1 MLLSLFGLL
10 CVLGYVA
17 YYLTPDERARVIKV
31 VVTFLEGDPRG
42 DPFLGALRERTRWT
56 LVTPALVALNAVMLL
71 PMLWDPASAGNT
83 DALVGLGGNFGP
95 LTTNGEWA
103 RVVKAMFLHAGM
115 LQFIANTGGLFQ
127 LGLVAERLVGPVAFF
142 SVYFAAGIFANL
154 TTISED
160 PLAVGIGASGAIFG
174 IYGLFLST
182 SVWAM
187 LDGSPLKISLMTL
200 KRLAPAAAI
209 FIVYNLATDHLSLT
223 AEIAGLG
230 IGIVGGAVL
239 AKGIGTRKPSLRQV
253 AATAAAAIVL
263 ASAAAFILRGIDDVR
278 PELGR
283 VIAVEDR
290 IASTY
295 DEALKR
301 FTKGRLRAE
310 ELALMIDRVIV
321 PELHAADARLKAF
334 DNVPHE
340 HQPLV
345 ASAEEYFRLRH
356 ESWRLRAAALRQM
369 GQIVARKAESTDPQA
384 VTLALRHA
392 ERTERDSFE
401 SLKKI
406 RPAAQ

>member
-1 MLLSLFGLL
+1 MLLSLVGLL

-17 YYLTPDERARVIKV
+17 YYLTPDERARIIKV
-31 VVTFLEGDPRG
+31 VVTFLEGDPRS

-56 LVTPALVALNAVMLL
+56 LVTPALVALNAAMLL

-83 DALVGLGGNFGP
+83 DTLVGLGGNFGP
-95 LTTNGEWA
+95 RTTNGEWG
-103 RVVKAMFLHAGM
+103 RVLNAMFVHAGI
-115 LQFIANTGGLFQ
+115 LQFIANAGALFQ
-127 LGLVAERLVGPVAFF
+127 LGLVLERFVGPVAFL

-154 TTISED
+154 TTISQD
-160 PLAVGIGASGAIFG
+160 PLAIGIGASGAIFG
-174 IYGLFLST
+174 IYGLLLT
-182 SVWAM
+182 TCVWAVV
-187 LDGSPLKISLMTL
+187 DGSPLKISLMTL

-209 FIVYNLATDHLSLT
+209 FIVYNLATDHLSLG
-223 AEIAGLG
+223 AEAAGLG
-230 IGIVGGAVL
+230 VGIVGGAIL
-239 AKGIGTRKPSLRQV
+239 SRGIGTSKPSLRRI
-253 AATAAAAIVL
+253 AAIATAAIVL
-263 ASAAAFILRGIDDVR
+263 ATTAAFTLRGIDDVR

-295 DEALKR
+295 DEAVKR

-310 ELALMIDRVIV
+310 ELALMIDKVIV

-340 HQPLV
+340 YQPLV

-356 ESWRLRAAALRQM
+356 ESWRLRASALRQM
-369 GQIVARKAESTDPQA
+369 GQLVERKAGSTDPQA
-384 VTLALRHA
+384 VTLALRQA
-392 ERTERDSFE
+392 ERTERDSLE

-406 RPAAQ
+406 RPAQ